1 MKCTTSPNDMEMD
14 SFQGVPDTYDGRT
27 IAKRFTSVSTYT
39 SPTTALDTYILLAPT
54 PGVAY
59 WTATCTAGSGSATLA
74 FQGTLYSD
82 ATTLFPQPADTS
94 VVSAFRYASNVFEL
108 VPTTNEMTW
117 QGNIQVYKGFIE
129 QTNFGSTAG
138 SSTSFIISGFEL
150 CNSVKPNAVFP
161 YNNGVYT
168 VTAPSD
174 PTMPWTPCSQD
185 TPYNNVDPIST
196 NRTITM
202 TAAGLD
208 FIGLGKHESVLIK
221 LPAVSSASVNS
232 GIIRTWACVEFQVN
246 SSSILYDYSRI
257 SPPHDPLALELA
269 RRFIHENPAAV
280 PFYDNDTFWQRV
292 NAWIIKTT
300 GVLRLIPGR
309 VGAAAGAVNLLS
321 HTIDPM
327 LGQRDSVYDLD

>member
-1 MKCTTSPNDMEMD
+1 MEMD

-27 IAKRFTSVSTYT
+27 IAKRFTSVSNYT
-39 SPTTALDTYILLAPT
+39 SPSTALDTYILLLPT

-59 WTATCTAGSGSATLA
+59 WTATCAAGSTSAALA
-74 FQGTLYSD
+74 FTGTEYSD
-82 ATTLFPQPADTS
+82 AQTLFPTGNDAS
-94 VVSAFRYASNVFEL
+94 IVNAFRYASNVFEL

-117 QGNIQVYKGFIE
+117 QGNIQVYKGFLE
-129 QTNFGSTAG
+129 TTNWSISTTASETVITG
-138 SSTSFIISGFEL
+138 CEL
-150 CNSVKPNAVFP
+150 LNSVKPNAVFP
-161 YNNGVYT
+161 YNCGVYT
-168 VTAPSD
+168 ITAPMD
-174 PTMPWTPCSQD
+174 PIMPWVPVAYSSAYSDVGPASAFRSVTFNQP
-185 TPYNNVDPIST
+185 T
-196 NRTITM
+196 N
-202 TAAGLD
+202 LD
-208 FIGLGKHESVLIK
+208 FIGFGKHESVLIK
-221 LPAVSSASVNS
+221 LPAVSTASVNS

-269 RRFIHENPAAV
+269 RRFIHENAAAV

-300 GVLRLIPGR
+300 GVLRLLPGR

-327 LGQRDSVYDLD
+327 LGARDSIYDLD

>member
-1 MKCTTSPNDMEMD
+1 MEMD

-39 SPTTALDTYILLAPT
+39 SPASALDTYILLAPT

-59 WTATCTAGSGSATLA
+59 WTATCTAGSSSAALN
-74 FQGTLYSD
+74 FQATLYSD
-82 ATTLFPQPADTS
+82 ATTLFPQPADAS
-94 VVSAFRYASNVFEL
+94 VVTAFRYASNVFEL
-108 VPTTNEMTW
+108 VPTTNEMSW

-129 QTNFGSTAG
+129 QTSYSSSITT
-138 SSTSFIISGFEL
+138 SSTTILTGFEL
-150 CNSVKPNAVFP
+150 TNSVKPNAVFP
-161 YNNGVYT
+161 YNCGVYT
-168 VTAPSD
+168 VTAPAD
-174 PTMPWTPCSQD
+174 ATMSWSPCLYD
-185 TPYNNVDPIST
+185 TPYGNVNPLST
-196 NRTITM
+196 NRTISL
-202 TAAGLD
+202 TATGLD

-221 LPAVSSASVNS
+221 LPSVSIANANT

-246 SSSILYDYSRI
+246 SNSILYDYSRI

-327 LGQRDSVYDLD
+327 LGARDSIYDMD

>member
-1 MKCTTSPNDMEMD
+1 LKCTTSPNDMEMD

-74 FQGTLYSD
+74 FAATNYPD
-82 ATTLFPQPADTS
+82 ATTLFVPGADAAQ
-94 VVSAFRYASNVFEL
+94 VSAFRYASNVIEL

-117 QGNIQVYKGFIE
+117 QGNIQVYKGYIE
-129 QTNFGSTAG
+129 QTSYNGST
-138 SSTSFIISGFEL
+138 STETTVLTGFEV
-150 CNSVKPNAVFP
+150 CNSVKPGAVFP
-161 YNNGVYT
+161 YNCGVYS
-168 VTAPSD
+168 VTAPAD
-174 PTMPWTPCSQD
+174 PIMPWVPIVYD
-185 TPYNNVDPIST
+185 TPYSNIST
-196 NRTITM
+196 ISANRTISFTNS
-202 TAAGLD
+202 GLNYL
-208 FIGLGKHESVLIK
+208 GLGKHEIVLIK
-221 LPAVSSASVNS
+221 LPAVSTASVNS
-232 GIIRTWACVEFQVN
+232 GILRTWACVEFQVN
-246 SSSILYDYSRI
+246 SNSILYDYSRI

-269 RRFIHENPAAV
+269 RRFIHENPSAV

-300 GVLRLIPGR
+300 GVLKLIPGR

-327 LGQRDSVYDLD
+327 LGARDSIYDLD